1 MAAQQKIGDYEI
13 ERVVGSGSFGKA
25 VLVKDKNGHRQIMK
39 LINTTRM
46 TPEEVEEA
54 KNEVQVL
61 TKLVDSPF
69 TVSYKGA
76 FASTYLRVPHLCI
89 VMEYCAGGDL
99 GKLIKDRKRQGK
111 PFSETTLRTWLL
123 QLTLSLHFMHK
134 HKILHRDLKPA
145 NVFLDQDNYIRVGDL
160 GLSKILEFTLQ
171 QAKTQCGTPAFMA
184 PELCQGKPYQT
195 PADIWA
201 LGCIMVEAA
210 TFELPFRGITFPE
223 LNRNICHAPAP
234 KLPTRYSLD
243 LRTICE
249 SMLAKDPKKRPTT
262 EDILN
267 SPAIRAQ
274 YHAYKGKYSH
284 A

>member
-1 MAAQQKIGDYEI
+1 MAAQQKIGDYDI

-25 VLVKDKNGHRQIMK
+25 VLVKDKTGQRLIMK

-46 TPEEVEEA
+46 TAQEIEEA
-54 KNEVQVL
+54 RTEIQVL
-61 TKLVDSPF
+61 TKLVDAPF

-76 FASTYLRVPHLCI
+76 FTSTYQRIPHLCI
-89 VMEYCAGGDL
+89 IMEYCSGGDL
-99 GKLIKDRKRQGK
+99 SKLIRDRKKHAK

-123 QLTLSLHFMHK
+123 QLTLSLDFMHR
-134 HKILHRDLKPA
+134 HKVLHRDLKPA

-171 QAKTQCGTPAFMA
+171 QARTQCGTPAFMA

-210 TFELPFRGITFPE
+210 TFELPFRGMTFPE
-223 LNRNICHAPAP
+223 LQRNICHAPAP
-234 KLPTRYSLD
+234 KLPARYSLD

-249 SMLAKDPKKRPTT
+249 AMLNKDPKKRPTT
-262 EDILN
+262 QEILN
-267 SPAIRAQ
+267 SPSIRAE
-274 YHAYKGKYSH
+274 YHAFKAKQSV

>member
-1 MAAQQKIGDYEI
+1 MASQQKIGEYEI

-25 VLVKDKNGHRQIMK
+25 VLVKDKNGHKSIMK

-46 TPEEVEEA
+46 TPQEIEEA

-61 TKLVDSPF
+61 TKLVESPF

-76 FASTYLRVPHLCI
+76 FTSTYLRVPHLCI

-99 GKLIKDRKRQGK
+99 GKLIKDRKKQAK
-111 PFSETTLRTWLL
+111 PFSEITLRTWLL
-123 QLTLSLHFMHK
+123 QLTLALHFMHK

-145 NVFLDQDNYIRVGDL
+145 NVFLDRDNYIRVGDL

-171 QAKTQCGTPAFMA
+171 QVRTQCGTPAFMA

-210 TFELPFRGITFPE
+210 TFELPFRGMTFPE

-234 KLPTRYSLD
+234 KLPARYSLD

-249 SMLAKDPKKRPTT
+249 SMLNKDPKKRPTT
-262 EDILN
+262 EDILS
-267 SPAIRAQ
+267 SPAIRAE
-274 YHAYKGKYSH
+274 YHAYKAKHVH